1 MDEGVSAWQRPGLC
15 RRGESLGCAG
25 RSWGRA
31 MSRRTQCVE
40 GGVLDRGP
48 HIPIGRQDQDLH
60 ISQKCRSPVPATCL
74 MYGRPART
82 TQVGL
87 GM

>member
-1 MDEGVSAWQRPGLC
+1 MRQHGRSQACAEE
-15 RRGESLGCAG
+15 ESLGCAG
-25 RSWGRA
+25 LQWGRA

-40 GGVLDRGP
+40 GGVLDCGP
-48 HIPIGRQDQDLH
+48 HILIGRQDQDLH
-60 ISQKCRSPVPATCL
+60 ISQKCRDPVPAACL